1 MRFPPVALF
10 PQTFIDEVRAAADI
24 VTVVSEYVSL
34 RKAGTSY
41 KGLCPFHGEKTPSFT
56 VHRDRGFFHCFG
68 CQRGGDVFKFI
79 ELQENVGFTDAVKQL
94 AQRFG
99 IPIPE
104 LEASEAGRESAAE
117 REALLRIHEI
127 AAAYFR
133 EQLESPAGA
142 RIRDYL
148 LGERGLT
155 SNTITTLRLGF
166 APPSRDALRQRLVK
180 EGIPPQ
186 LAVRSGLVS
195 RRDDGSEVDRFR
207 NRLMV
212 PILRDTGSVIAFG
225 GRALDKEQVP
235 KYLNSPE
242 TPIYSK
248 SRTLYGLNLTK
259 TAVRNARMAVIVEG
273 YFDFAQVFQ
282 ATGVPV
288 VATCGTALT
297 NSQAQLLRRFATKA
311 ILCYDPDS
319 AGQGAA
325 ERSCELLVDQGFDV
339 NVAVLPGGLDPDTFI
354 QQQGR
359 DAYIAQLKGSRP
371 YLEFLLDRAAA
382 GHDLTRDEPRR
393 EFLRKMLAVAA
404 RIPDPAARDQFADR
418 LAHKAR
424 VTEDVVRSEI
434 RKAAAARRTE
444 LPAERLRPLDTALRD
459 VERGLLWALVHTPE
473 PALTAVRALEP
484 ADLEG
489 LTSGHIVEKALGLEV
504 EDPEHLPAALM
515 AHLADQE
522 AQLLT
527 KVASSPE
534 PFQLDLKECVRALR
548 FSRIER
554 QLAEIQREIDR
565 ASQEGRA
572 GEVIMPLLRKK
583 NALRSQLELARRGP
597 KDAYNK

>member
-1 MRFPPVALF
+1 VALF

-24 VTVVSEYVSL
+24 VTVVSDYVSL
-34 RKAGTSY
+34 RKAGASY

-68 CQRGGDVFKFI
+68 CQAGGDVFKFI
-79 ELQENVGFTDAVKQL
+79 ELQEKVGFSDAVKQL

-104 LEASEAGRESAAE
+104 LEATEAGRESAAE

-133 EQLESPAGA
+133 EQLEGGGGSK
-142 RIRDYL
+142 IRDYL
-148 LGERGLT
+148 SRERGLAPE
-155 SNTITTLRLGF
+155 TIAALGLGF
-166 APPSRDALRQRLVK
+166 APPSRDALRQRLITQ
-180 EGIPPQ
+180 GFPPH
-186 LAVRSGLVS
+186 LAVKSGLIT

-212 PILRDTGSVIAFG
+212 PIMRDTGSVIAFG
-225 GRALDKEQVP
+225 GRALEKEQVP

-248 SRTLYGLNLTK
+248 SRTLYGLHLTK
-259 TAVRNARMAVIVEG
+259 AAVRNARMAVIVEG

-297 NSQAQLLRRFATKA
+297 NLQAQLLRRFASKA

-325 ERSCELLVDQGFDV
+325 ERSCELLVSEGFDV

-354 QQQGR
+354 QKQGR
-359 DAYIAQLKGSRP
+359 DAYVAQLKGSRP

-393 EFLRKMLAVAA
+393 EFLKKMLAVAA

-444 LPAERLRPLDTALRD
+444 LPAERLRPHNTALRD

-473 PALTAVRALEP
+473 PALVAIRAMEP

-489 LTSGHIVEKALGLEV
+489 LTSGSILEKARGLERL
-504 EDPEHLPAALM
+504 DPERMPSALM
-515 AHLADQE
+515 ERLGEQE

-554 QLAEIQREIDR
+554 QLAEIQRDIDR
-565 ASQEGRA
+565 AGQEGHS
-572 GEVIMPLLRKK
+572 GETVTQLLRTK